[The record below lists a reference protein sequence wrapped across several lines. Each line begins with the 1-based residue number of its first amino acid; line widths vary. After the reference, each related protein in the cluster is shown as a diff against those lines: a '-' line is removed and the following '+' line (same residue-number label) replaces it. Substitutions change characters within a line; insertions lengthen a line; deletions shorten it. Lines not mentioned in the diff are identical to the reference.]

1 MSSFAY
7 VLAGALFLVVV
18 WLVRFNLRS
27 AVARKDAR
35 AGYFALAAPLFDAP
49 RLQIQPSGF
58 ARLAGRWQG
67 HDFDLQV
74 LPDTLTFRKL
84 PSLWLMVTV
93 TQAQSVQGQMHIMA
107 RPGQNDTFSRFA
119 EMPVSVPLPPAFPD
133 FCALRCD
140 NAALLPPQDLVAA
153 QAPLFADP
161 TVKELVIAPKGL
173 RLVILAEEAD
183 RGRYLLFR
191 DAEMG
196 LAPLDP
202 ARLLTILTS
211 LLTLAQSLNEAP
223 HD

>member
-1 MSSFAY
+1 MFPFAY
-7 VLAGALFLVVV
+7 LLAGALILVLA
-18 WLVRFNLRS
+18 WLLRLNLRT
-27 AVARKDAR
+27 AATRKAAR
-35 AGYFALAAPLFDAP
+35 AGYFAKVAPLFAAP
-49 RLQIQPSGF
+49 RVQIQPSGF
-58 ARLAGRWQG
+58 ARLAGRWRD
-67 HDFDLQV
+67 HDFDLQA

-84 PSLWLMVTV
+84 PTLWLMVTL
-93 TQAQSVQGQMHIMA
+93 TQAQPVQGQMHIMA

-119 EMPVSVPLPPAFPD
+119 EMPVSVPLPPGFPES
-133 FCALRCD
+133 CALRCD
-140 NAALLPPQDLVAA
+140 NAALLPPKDLVAA
-153 QAPLFADP
+153 QARLFADP
-161 TVKELVIAPKGL
+161 LVKELVIAPKGL

-202 ARLLTILTS
+202 ARLLPILTS